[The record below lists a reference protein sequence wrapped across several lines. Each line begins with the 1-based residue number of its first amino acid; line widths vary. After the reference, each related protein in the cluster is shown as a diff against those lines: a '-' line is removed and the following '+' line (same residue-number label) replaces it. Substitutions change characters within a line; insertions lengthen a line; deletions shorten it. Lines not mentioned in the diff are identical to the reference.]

1 MPGHGGNQVRVLD
14 LLVQVPDEGLP
25 RRVGGSHLVQWSC
38 HILARLRVKHPDHT
52 VDSHVFENLL
62 YFLVVAEMR
71 ESREQRFFQALV
83 PFQYIQSLLVKRD
96 PYRAR
101 VLQLGLL
108 GNVLHA
114 TVHDI
119 RLGQPVQV
127 TDTAADQALEHEDV
141 TIYRIAGTHA
151 A

>member
-14 LLVQVPDEGLP
+14 LLVQVSDEGLP
-25 RRVGGSHLVQWSC
+25 RRVGGGHLVQWSC
-38 HILARLRVKHPDHT
+38 HIFARLRVEHPDHA

-71 ESREQRFFQALV
+71 ESREQSFFQVLV
-83 PFQYIQSLLVKRD
+83 PSQYIQSLLVKRD

-108 GNVLHA
+108 GDVLDA

-141 TIYRIAGTHA
+141 TIDRIAGAHA

>member
-1 MPGHGGNQVRVLD
+1 
-14 LLVQVPDEGLP
+14 
-25 RRVGGSHLVQWSC
+25 
-38 HILARLRVKHPDHT
+38 
-52 VDSHVFENLL
+52 
-62 YFLVVAEMR
+62 MR
-71 ESREQRFFQALV
+71 ESREQRFFQVLV
-83 PFQYIQSLLVKRD
+83 PFQYIQGLLVKRD

-141 TIYRIAGTHA
+141 TIYWIAGTHA

>member
-1 MPGHGGNQVRVLD
+1 
-14 LLVQVPDEGLP
+14 
-25 RRVGGSHLVQWSC
+25 
-38 HILARLRVKHPDHT
+38 
-52 VDSHVFENLL
+52 
-62 YFLVVAEMR
+62 MR
-71 ESREQRFFQALV
+71 ESREQSFFQVLV
-83 PFQYIQSLLVKRD
+83 PSQYIQSLLVKRD

-108 GNVLHA
+108 GDVLDA

-141 TIYRIAGTHA
+141 TIDRIAGAHA